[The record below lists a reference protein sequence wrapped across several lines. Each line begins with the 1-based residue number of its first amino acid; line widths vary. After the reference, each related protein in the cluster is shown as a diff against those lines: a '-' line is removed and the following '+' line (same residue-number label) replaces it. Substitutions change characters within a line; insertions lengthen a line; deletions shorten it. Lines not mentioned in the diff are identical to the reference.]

1 MWIGKHGRLP
11 TGISARHAE
20 GGKYPVSSTQYPARV
35 RLGLTGYWLPAT
47 GNPDPA
53 DFYYPVGLV
62 SVMLSRRS
70 QTK

>member
-1 MWIGKHGRLP
+1 MWIGRQGRLP
-11 TGISARHAE
+11 TGISAGHAE
-20 GGKYPVSSTQYPARV
+20 EGKCPVSSTQYPARM
-35 RLGLTGYWLPAT
+35 RLGLTGYLLLAT

-53 DFYYPVGLV
+53 DSYYPVGLV